1 MTIQQTVQAD
11 QFKAQLRDSLQRETM
26 NSHAIKIARHAN
38 VYTCG
43 DQDEMV
49 YFIESGQVKLLML
62 SSEGRECLLAIH
74 SAGDVFGELCL
85 SGLGARLETATAMK
99 ATTLKLIPCSQFLG
113 RLSRDSLYEGF
124 VRYLAVRVA
133 DQQQVIA
140 NLVTVDSEQRLGQTL
155 LQLARTMGKK
165 DPRSIRIELKIS
177 HEELSEMVGTTRP
190 RVSLF
195 MQRFHNLG
203 LIETNKDRFFI
214 IKEKKLTDYLAQIS

>member
-1 MTIQQTVQAD
+1 MIQQTPQAD
-11 QFKAQLRDSLQRETM
+11 QFKQQLRESLQRETL
-26 NSHAIKIARHAN
+26 NVRAVKIARHAN

-74 SAGDVFGELCL
+74 TAGDIFGELCL
-85 SGLGARLETATAMK
+85 SGLGARVETATAMK
-99 ATTLKLIPCSQFLG
+99 PTTVKQVPSSQFFG
-113 RLSRDSLYEGF
+113 RLSRDSLFEGF
-124 VRYLAVRVA
+124 VRYLAVRIA

-140 NLVTVDSEQRLGQTL
+140 NLVTVDSEQRLGKTL
-155 LQLARTMGKK
+155 LQLGRTLGKK

-190 RVSLF
+190 RISMF
-195 MQRFHNLG
+195 MQRFRNLG
-203 LIETNKDRFFI
+203 LIEMSTEHFLI
-214 IKEKKLTDYLAQIS
+214 IKENKLTAYLAQIA

>member
-1 MTIQQTVQAD
+1 MTIQQTPQAD
-11 QFKAQLRDSLQRETM
+11 AFKIQLRDSLQHETEH
-26 NSHAIKIARHAN
+26 SHAIKIARHAN

-43 DQDEMV
+43 DHEDMV
-49 YFIESGQVKLLML
+49 YFIESGQIKLLML

-74 SAGDVFGELCL
+74 GEGDIFGELCL
-85 SGLGARLETATAMK
+85 SGLGTRLETATAMK
-99 ATTLKLIPCSQFLG
+99 ATTLKQIPSSRFFARLG
-113 RLSRDSLYEGF
+113 RDSLFEGF
-124 VRYLAVRVA
+124 VRYLAVRIA

-165 DPRSIRIELKIS
+165 DPRSIRIELRIS

-190 RVSLF
+190 RISLF

-203 LIETNKDRFFI
+203 LIETNKDHFFV
-214 IKEKKLTDYLAQIS
+214 IKESKLTAYLAQIA